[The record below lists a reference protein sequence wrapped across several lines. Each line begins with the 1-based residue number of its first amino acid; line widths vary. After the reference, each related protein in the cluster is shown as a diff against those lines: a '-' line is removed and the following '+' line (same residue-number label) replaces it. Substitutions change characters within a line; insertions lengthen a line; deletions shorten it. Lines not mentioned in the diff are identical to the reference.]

1 VIQRNVVNSSIEPSR
16 RMGHQSSVWLCFSY
30 GRQFANRR
38 RTMEKLQA
46 VVDIVSEVWDKAM
59 ETTHV

>member
-1 VIQRNVVNSSIEPSR
+1 
-16 RMGHQSSVWLCFSY
+16 
-30 GRQFANRR
+30 
-38 RTMEKLQA
+38 MEGNLLTEDERWKKLPP